1 MVPQV
6 ELFSFVFWEN
16 WRHQKDIS
24 KLTDLYYCTRYYA
37 ETLLF
42 AFAKKGNSVQSKMF
56 NFASQLMVKSCI
68 LAKRWTKKLGSEKKP
83 SFLKSLI
90 ESKFSCFLSEKIQVI
105 PFQINIFCHHLTHLW
120 HLILSDVLK
129 VRLSRKQIMVSS
141 LLPKNEC
148 WDNFM

>member
-1 MVPQV
+1 MSFWYLHAPQKRRKTFDFTTMVPQV

-68 LAKRWTKKLGSEKKP
+68 LAKRWTKNWGLKKNPAFSKVWLNP
-83 SFLKSLI
+83 SFLVFYLRRYRL
-90 ESKFSCFLSEKIQVI
+90 FLFRSTYFV
-105 PFQINIFCHHLTHLW
+105 TT
-120 HLILSDVLK
+120 
-129 VRLSRKQIMVSS
+129 
-141 LLPKNEC
+141 
-148 WDNFM
+148 